1 MNNIISDRIK
11 EAMSIKNMKQT
22 DLVEKTG
29 ISKGALSSYI
39 AGRYIPKQ
47 TNTYKIA
54 KALEVDVSW
63 LMGNDV
69 PMEPKI
75 SGILTNYELASIS
88 NKLRTDQN
96 AHKLMKIYFEKLDD
110 TNKKRILDLAE
121 ALGSL

>member
-96 AHKLMKIYFEKLDD
+96 AQKLIKIYFEKLDD

>member
-22 DLVEKTG
+22 DLVERTG

-96 AHKLMKIYFEKLDD
+96 AQKLMKIYFEKLDD

>member
-1 MNNIISDRIK
+1 MSDTISGRIK

-75 SGILTNYELASIS
+75 SGILTNYELASIN
-88 NKLRTDQN
+88 NKLRTDKDAQR
-96 AHKLMKIYFEKLDD
+96 LMQLYFNKLDEA
-110 TNKKRILDLAE
+110 NKKRILDLAE
-121 ALGSL
+121 ALGS

>member
-1 MNNIISDRIK
+1 MKNIISDRIK

-96 AHKLMKIYFEKLDD
+96 AQKLMKIYFEKLDD

>member
-54 KALEVDVSW
+54 KAL
-63 LMGNDV
+63 
-69 PMEPKI
+69 
-75 SGILTNYELASIS
+75 
-88 NKLRTDQN
+88 
-96 AHKLMKIYFEKLDD
+96 
-110 TNKKRILDLAE
+110 
-121 ALGSL
+121 

>member
-96 AHKLMKIYFEKLDD
+96 AQKLMKIYFEKLHD

>member
-1 MNNIISDRIK
+1 MNNTVSDRIK
-11 EAMSIKNMKQT
+11 EAMSIKNMKQSE
-22 DLVEKTG
+22 LVEKTG

-69 PMEPKI
+69 PMEPKML
-75 SGILTNYELASIS
+75 GILTNYELASIS
-88 NKLRTDQN
+88 NRLRTDQN
-96 AHKLMKIYFEKLDD
+96 AQKLMKIYFEKLDD
-110 TNKKRILDLAE
+110 TNRKRILDLAE

>member
-1 MNNIISDRIK
+1 MNNIISDSIK

-96 AHKLMKIYFEKLDD
+96 AQKLMKIYFEKLDD

>member
-1 MNNIISDRIK
+1 MNNTVSDRIK
-11 EAMSIKNMKQT
+11 EAMSIKNMKQSE
-22 DLVEKTG
+22 LVEKTG

-69 PMEPKI
+69 PMEPKM

-88 NKLRTDQN
+88 NRLRTDQN
-96 AHKLMKIYFEKLDD
+96 AQKLMKIYFEKLDD
-110 TNKKRILDLAE
+110 TNRKRILDLAE

>member
-1 MNNIISDRIK
+1 MNNTVSDRIK
-11 EAMSIKNMKQT
+11 EAMSIKNMKQSE
-22 DLVEKTG
+22 LVEKTG

-88 NKLRTDQN
+88 NRLRTDQN
-96 AHKLMKIYFEKLDD
+96 AQKLMKIYFEKLDD
-110 TNKKRILDLAE
+110 TNRKRILDLAE

>member
-96 AHKLMKIYFEKLDD
+96 ARKLMKIYFEKLDD

>member
-96 AHKLMKIYFEKLDD
+96 AQKLMKIYFEKLDD

>member
-88 NKLRTDQN
+88 NKLRTDKN
-96 AHKLMKIYFEKLDD
+96 AQKLMKIYFEKLDD

>member
-11 EAMSIKNMKQT
+11 EAMSMKNMKQT

-96 AHKLMKIYFEKLDD
+96 AQKLMKIYFEKLDD

>member
-1 MNNIISDRIK
+1 
-11 EAMSIKNMKQT
+11 MSIKNMKQT

-96 AHKLMKIYFEKLDD
+96 AQKLMKIYFEKLDD